1 MNKYTIDGFNDIHYK
16 ELKVYDFIRD
26 TMENT
31 MGSYGYRQV
40 LTPSFE
46 SYDMYNIDGAF
57 PRDKMFKLIGN
68 DGKVLVLRPDATIP
82 IARMAASS
90 YRNGQEVLKF
100 GYITTIFRDSSS
112 TTDFRKEFMQAG
124 VEYMGNP
131 LPDCDG
137 EIIALSINILKELGI
152 KKIHLDMGNVTFLN
166 GIFDEIQIE
175 EKKKIKILSYIEN
188 KNIGELKSYLD
199 SIEVAK
205 EISQILCQVPML
217 FGKFKDTLQQA
228 KKLCINEKMTTSLQ
242 TMEETY
248 EIIRSYGYEDYIFID
263 LGFTNQFNYYS
274 GLIFKAY
281 INGIGE
287 AILSGGRYD
296 TLSSAFG
303 VNRPASGFGINI
315 SLLMDTFI
323 NTSDQKEDF
332 NILFLYDDDKRRQS
346 LNLARELRNQGLI
359 VDYVHSSLEGGIK
372 KENYKCMVRYVEQ
385 SLELSTKIDKYV
397 LGQEEL
403 LRKLKEVK
411 SCT

>member
-31 MGSYGYRQV
+31 MQSYGYRQV

-57 PRDKMFKLIGN
+57 PRSKMFKLIGN

-82 IARMAASS
+82 IARMAATR
-90 YRNGQEVLKF
+90 YRNSQEVLKF
-100 GYITTIFRDSSS
+100 GYITNIFRDSSS
-112 TTDFRKEFMQAG
+112 TIDFRKDFMQAG

-137 EIIALSINILKELGI
+137 EIIALSVNILKELDV

-166 GIFDEIQIE
+166 GLFDEIKI
-175 EKKKIKILSYIEN
+175 EKKEKVKILNYIEN
-188 KNIGELKSYLD
+188 KNIGELKAYLNCID
-199 SIEVAK
+199 VSKEVS
-205 EISQILCQVPML
+205 EILCQVPML
-217 FGKFKDTLQQA
+217 FGKFEDTINKA
-228 KKLCINEKMTTSLQ
+228 KNLCINKKMITSLK

-248 EIIRSYGYEDYIFID
+248 EIIKSYGYEDHIFID

-274 GLIFKAY
+274 GLIFKGY

-296 TLSSAFG
+296 TLSSTFG

-315 SLLMDTFI
+315 SLLMDALI
-323 NTSDQKEDF
+323 NTSDEKDDF
-332 NILFLYDDDKRRQS
+332 NILFLYDDGKRRES
-346 LNLARELRNQGLI
+346 LNLARKLRNQGII
-359 VDYVHSSLEGGIK
+359 VDYIHSSLEDGIK
-372 KENYKCMVRYVEQ
+372 KDNYRYILKCIDN
-385 SLELSTKIDKYV
+385 SLELSTKTDK
-397 LGQEEL
+397 EL
-403 LRKLKEVK
+403 LREEEVLSKLKEAK
-411 SCT
+411 LCI